1 MLTSWLNTK
10 FHGWECC
17 GKVDITFEQF
27 DIINVIYFS
36 QNRSSK
42 A

>member
-1 MLTSWLNTK
+1 MSLLNTK

-27 DIINVIYFS
+27 DIIINVIYFS

-42 A
+42 V